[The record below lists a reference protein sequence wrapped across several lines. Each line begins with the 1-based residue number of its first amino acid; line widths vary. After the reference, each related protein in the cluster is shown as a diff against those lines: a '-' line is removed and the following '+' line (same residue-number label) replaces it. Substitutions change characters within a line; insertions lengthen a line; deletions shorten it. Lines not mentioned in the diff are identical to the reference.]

1 VKMIEVVKGT
11 WINFDLVLEVSLLEE
26 CLEMRCVGEELWYKF
41 GKERLVKTLSWWE
54 DFLNESR

>member
-26 CLEMRCVGEELWYKF
+26 YLEIRCVGEELWNFDKD
-41 GKERLVKTLSWWE
+41 ELVKTQSWWE